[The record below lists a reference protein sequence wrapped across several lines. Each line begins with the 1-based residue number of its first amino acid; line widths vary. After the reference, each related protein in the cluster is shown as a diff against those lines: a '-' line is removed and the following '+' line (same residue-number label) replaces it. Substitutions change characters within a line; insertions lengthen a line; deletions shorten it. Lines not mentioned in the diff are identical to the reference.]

1 MRPDDALTSLT
12 SLIEDALAPD
22 EETAIEATM
31 ALQRQGD
38 AATLAAMSALLD
50 HPQARQRSL
59 AAAVLG
65 QLGAPD
71 RAHAAECYAA
81 LAARLATETEPAV
94 LGDIGIALG
103 HLRDPRAIPLMTPHA
118 THPDPAVRYGVVMA
132 LMGQDDDHAL
142 STLIQLSADP
152 DPEIRNWSTF
162 ALGTQTEIDTPAIRE
177 ALAARLDDPDDDTR
191 SEAMVGLAERDDPAA
206 IPAVARALRAGPDR
220 RAIEAAARLGDP
232 SLHAPLEALRTHPD
246 LTARFT
252 EELDE
257 AIARCDPDAEM

>member
-38 AATLAAMSALLD
+38 DATLKAMSALLD

-65 QLGAPD
+65 QLGPE
-71 RAHAAECYAA
+71 RVHAAECYTA
-81 LAARLATETEPAV
+81 LAARLPIETDPAV

-103 HLRDPRAIPLMTPHA
+103 HLRDPRAIALMAPHA
-118 THPDPAVRYGVVMA
+118 KHPDPAVRYGVVMA
-132 LMGQDDDHAL
+132 LMGQDDEQAL
-142 STLIQLSADP
+142 STLIKLSTDP

-162 ALGTQTEIDTPAIRE
+162 ALGTQTEIDTPTIRE
-177 ALAARLDDPDDDTR
+177 ALAARLDDPDPDTR

-246 LTARFT
+246 LTARYA

-257 AIARCDPDAEM
+257 AIARCDPEAEA